1 MRYSLPGL
9 ELAALALASIGVGT
23 AGTAGAA
30 GTSARSYR
38 NEAMHVRQFEPP
50 SGWVLAPQGS
60 YPRLLA
66 SYSHRE
72 GGRITL
78 SAQRIAP
85 GTTAL
90 KLAESSRAPLER
102 QGFAALVI
110 AADGA
115 RARLE
120 ATLDG
125 GKRFA
130 RPLYL
135 TDGGVGYVVT
145 LIASGAAWERILA
158 DFDAAVK
165 SLELGAN
172 ETPAR

>member
-1 MRYSLPGL
+1 MRNRLL
-9 ELAALALASIGVGT
+9 LAALALASV
-23 AGTAGAA
+23 AA

-38 NEAMHVRQFEPP
+38 NEALHVRGFEPP

-130 RPLYL
+130 RQLYL
-135 TDGGVGYVVT
+135 TDGGVGFVVT
-145 LIASGAAWERILA
+145 LIAPRAAESTMVRDYEEALRTLQVGA
-158 DFDAAVK
+158 
-165 SLELGAN
+165 GA
-172 ETPAR
+172 ESIVR